1 MGYLICEECN
11 IYYEA
16 EDEMEAENFVCECG
30 NKTIYFEYL
39 EDYYETGNV
48 SDNDELDT
56 EDSSNTNNDELDDE
70 YVRDRISDGLTHT
83 EHKAYSYLAEKS
95 RGFKMF
101 LAGSVISA
109 VSLILTLVFI
119 NTLYLVFCLIL
130 LLIGLALAGY
140 GAHKKSVSDVKGYS
154 WIRGLKGE
162 NAVLKCLETLPKDY
176 FIFNDVKL
184 PGKGG
189 NIDHIVIGPS
199 GVFVIETKNYSGKYR
214 INGNKWFYYKNGK
227 YIETSKSPG
236 SQVIRNVVNLK
247 NFMTKKGIPGLW
259 MDAIVAFINQDFQVV
274 KEPERYMVLVPE
286 TVPKYILKRR
296 KKPDRELLK
305 RIALNLEPYCTD
317 ISVSHKKTH

>member
-30 NKTIYFEYL
+30 NKTVYFEYL
-39 EDYYETGNV
+39 EDYYETGNDLD
-48 SDNDELDT
+48 SDNSDY
-56 EDSSNTNNDELDDE
+56 EDSNNDDSDNE
-70 YVRDRISDGLTHT
+70 YVRDRISDGLTYT
-83 EHKAYSYLAEKS
+83 EHKAYFYLAEKN
-95 RGFKMF
+95 RGIKIS
-101 LAGSVISA
+101 LAGFLISVVGLIS
-109 VSLILTLVFI
+109 TVFVNI
-119 NTLYLVFCLIL
+119 FCLSL
-130 LLIGLALAGY
+130 FLIGLVLAGY
-140 GAHKKSVSDVKGYS
+140 GAHKKSVNDVEGYS
-154 WIRGLKGE
+154 WIKGLKGE

-227 YIETSKSPG
+227 YLESSKSPG
-236 SQVIRNVVNLK
+236 SQVVRNVVNLK
-247 NFMTKKGIPGLW
+247 NFMTKREIPGLW
-259 MDAIVAFINQDFQVV
+259 MEAIVAFINQDFQVV

-317 ISVSHKKTH
+317 ISVSHKKTQ

>member
-30 NKTIYFEYL
+30 NKPVYFKYL
-39 EDYYETGNV
+39 EDYYENGN
-48 SDNDELDT
+48 DN
-56 EDSSNTNNDELDDE
+56 EDSDDE
-70 YVRDRISDGLTHT
+70 YVRDRMSEGLTYT
-83 EHKAYSYLAEKS
+83 EHQAYSYLAEKNL
-95 RGFKMF
+95 GIKMVF
-101 LAGSVISA
+101 AGSVISA

-119 NTLYLVFCLIL
+119 KTFYWVFCLIL
-130 LLIGLALAGY
+130 LLIGLALAVY
-140 GAHKKSVSDVKGYS
+140 GAHKKSVSDVEGYS
-154 WIRGLKGE
+154 WNRGLEGE
-162 NAVLKCLETLPKDY
+162 NEVFKCLETLPKDY

-227 YIETSKSPG
+227 YVETSKSPG
-236 SQVIRNVVNLK
+236 SQVVRNVVNLK
-247 NFMTKKGIPGLW
+247 NFMTKRGIPGLW
-259 MDAIVAFINQDFQVV
+259 MEAIVAFINQDFRVV
-274 KEPERYMVLVPE
+274 KKPERYMVLVPE
-286 TVPKYILKRR
+286 TVPKYILNRR
-296 KKPDRELLK
+296 KNPDKELLK

-317 ISVSHKKTH
+317 ISVSHKKTQ